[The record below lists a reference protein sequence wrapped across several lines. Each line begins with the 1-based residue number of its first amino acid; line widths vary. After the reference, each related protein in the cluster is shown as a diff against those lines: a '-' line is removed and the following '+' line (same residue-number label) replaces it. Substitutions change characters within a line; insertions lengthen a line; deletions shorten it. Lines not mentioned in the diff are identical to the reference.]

1 MHCGHC
7 SYKLEPFLDISLSL
21 EIAPLAEP
29 LPSSL
34 PFPDLPSAVPQ
45 ALPVHRFLSD
55 TTSTISNKREDIGIP
70 TGMIESDVI
79 SDSDEVAAHIHV
91 ETEIDSPAPEEYS
104 SSYNIPEEA
113 SPIQSNI
120 KSTKSRPAREEVTI
134 TLTEC
139 LQHFTS
145 LEILSE
151 QVHCDSC
158 KQQRPCK
165 KGLSISTAP
174 KVLVLHFKR
183 FDSLRQLKICSKVD
197 FPLKGFDFAPF
208 MQKNTYPKNQ
218 SPSSS
223 SSKINDNSSEYRD
236 QGRRSSK
243 NVPTPLLY
251 DLQGLVNH
259 KGSLTQVISAA
270 HLFCCSSSIQL
281 CMIMIP

>member
-21 EIAPLAEP
+21 EIAPLAENLP
-29 LPSSL
+29 LSL
-34 PFPDLPSAVPQ
+34 PILDFPSAVPHSFPDHR
-45 ALPVHRFLSD
+45 LPSD
-55 TTSTISNKREDIGIP
+55 TESMISNKRDDEGIA
-70 TGMIESDVI
+70 TGMTESDLI
-79 SDSDEVAAHIHV
+79 SDSDEAALHTHV
-91 ETEIDSPAPEEYS
+91 EAEVDSPAPEEYS
-104 SSYNIPEEA
+104 SSHHIPEEVF
-113 SPIQSNI
+113 PIQTNL
-120 KSTKSRPAREEVTI
+120 KSVKSRPAREEVI
-134 TLTEC
+134 ISLTGC

-158 KQQRPCK
+158 KQHRPCK

-197 FPLKGFDFAPF
+197 FPLRGFDFAPF
-208 MQKNTYPKNQ
+208 MQKKLHPKNQ

-223 SSKINDNSSEYRD
+223 SSKTNDNSSGYRD
-236 QGRRSSK
+236 QGHRSS
-243 NVPTPLLY
+243 PTPLLY

-259 KGSLTQVISAA
+259 KGSLTQVISIAY
-270 HLFCCSSSIQL
+270 
-281 CMIMIP
+281 